1 MMPESTNLSGKTA
14 LITGATSG
22 IGLQAAATL
31 ANLGAF
37 VIGVGRSPQRCIRA
51 ETSIRAAFPK
61 AQVHY
66 LLADLSQMRQVRALA
81 ASVRSELNSNSIP
94 ALDLLVNDAGVYSS
108 KYVRTVDG
116 FELTMAVNHFAPFL
130 LTHELLPLLTR
141 APSGLIITVS
151 SHAHNGATLDLKR
164 LNHPLIYF
172 GLWAYKVSKL
182 ANVLFTVE
190 LDRRL
195 RRTPARAF
203 ALDPGLV
210 NTDMGQKA
218 GDWLS
223 SRVWN
228 YRKRGGASPE
238 VPVRTLVYLASQASL
253 PEAIYW
259 RDCRP
264 KTPSRQAQR
273 TDLARQL
280 WEISSRLCAVNENIQ
295 EEK

>member
-1 MMPESTNLSGKTA
+1 MTDSPDLSGKTA
-14 LITGATSG
+14 LVTGATSG

-31 ANLGAF
+31 AKLGAF
-37 VIGVGRSPQRCIRA
+37 VIGVGRSPQRCLQA
-51 ETSIRAAFPK
+51 EASIRAASPQ
-61 AQVHY
+61 ARVRY
-66 LLADLSQMRQVRALA
+66 LLSDLSQMSQVRSLA

-94 ALDLLVNDAGVYSS
+94 ALDLLVNNAGVYSS
-108 KYVRTVDG
+108 IYVRTVDG

-130 LTHELLPLLTR
+130 LTHEMLPLL
-141 APSGLIITVS
+141 AGAASGRIITVS
-151 SHAHNGATLDLKR
+151 SGAHYGATLDMKR

-172 GLWAYKVSKL
+172 GLWAYKASKL

-190 LDRRL
+190 LSRRL
-195 RRTPARAF
+195 AGTSARAF

-210 NTDMGQKA
+210 NTDMGEKA

-223 SRVWN
+223 ALVWN
-228 YRKRGGASPE
+228 RRKRGGAAPE
-238 VPVRTLVYLASQASL
+238 VPVRTVVYLASQASL

-273 TDLARQL
+273 ADLARQM
-280 WEISSRLCAVNENIQ
+280 WELSNQLCGVVENPP